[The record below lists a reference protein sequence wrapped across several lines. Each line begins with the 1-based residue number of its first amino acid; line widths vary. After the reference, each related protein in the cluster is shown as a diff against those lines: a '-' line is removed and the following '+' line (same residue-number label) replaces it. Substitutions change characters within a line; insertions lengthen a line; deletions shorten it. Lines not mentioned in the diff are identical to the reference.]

1 MQEAATEA
9 QNFQRVVSRAVS
21 SKAVAELTAKGM
33 VYNDIAPAELARM
46 RAAVKPVHDKFAAS
60 YEPAV
65 VNLFNSEL
73 ERVSKL

>member
-1 MQEAATEA
+1 
-9 QNFQRVVSRAVS
+9 
-21 SKAVAELTAKGM
+21 M
-33 VYNDIAPAELARM
+33 VYNELAPAEVARM

-65 VNLFNSEL
+65 VNLFRSEL